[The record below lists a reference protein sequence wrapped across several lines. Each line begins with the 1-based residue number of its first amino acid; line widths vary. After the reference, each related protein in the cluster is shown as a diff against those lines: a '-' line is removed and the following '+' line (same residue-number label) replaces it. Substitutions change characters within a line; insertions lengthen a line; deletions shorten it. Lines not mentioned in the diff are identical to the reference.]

1 MKTNGNHEPLHWL
14 MYLSGAIHL
23 DTAHL
28 FSSFAELGS
37 QKVHSRASQNS
48 AMNILTVPN
57 NHHCYIG
64 SQIAEL
70 ELEIQHANVRDESP
84 VQF

>member
-1 MKTNGNHEPLHWL
+1 
-14 MYLSGAIHL
+14 
-23 DTAHL
+23 
-28 FSSFAELGS
+28 
-37 QKVHSRASQNS
+37 
-48 AMNILTVPN
+48 MNILTVPN